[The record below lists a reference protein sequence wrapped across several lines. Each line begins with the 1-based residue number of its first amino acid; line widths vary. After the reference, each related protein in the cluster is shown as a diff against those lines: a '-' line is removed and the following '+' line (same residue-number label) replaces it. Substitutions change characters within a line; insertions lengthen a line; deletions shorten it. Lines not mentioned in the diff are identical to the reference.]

1 MKKAVLF
8 ALIALLGG
16 LALGTL
22 FGSGISSASLNSVRA
37 TAAEYPAVSALDA
50 IEVEGRSTLYQ
61 AAPADA
67 GTSCLSDRAGQVLAA
82 LKESDY
88 EALAALVH
96 PEKGVTLTPY
106 STVEPS
112 CDRNLLPA
120 QLVLLPED
128 DIPYVWGIEDGT
140 GATIELTGRE
150 YFERYV
156 FNADYTAAPET
167 AVDTVLMQGNALENV
182 ASAYPEGRFVEYHF
196 PGLDEQMAGYDW
208 CSLKLVFECYQGDWY
223 LVGLVHSEW
232 TV

>member
-1 MKKAVLF
+1 MLLF
-8 ALIALLGG
+8 VVAGTLIAG
-16 LALGTL
+16 LAGLFLLEVVVDGVLQDPFARFFVWAARTL
-22 FGSGISSASLNSVRA
+22 FGQS
-37 TAAEYPAVSALDA
+37 E
-50 IEVEGRSTLYQ
+50 
-61 AAPADA
+61 
-67 GTSCLSDRAGQVLAA
+67 
-82 LKESDY
+82 Y

-140 GATIELTGRE
+140 GAPIELTGRE